1 MILNFSNDCESEAP
15 TENQA
20 PNEIAP
26 EQLLQRS
33 TQERHQPNYYGMEQ
47 SHLPEL
53 QNEPTSI
60 EEATT
65 CPNSTKWIQAM
76 ETEMKSLESNDVW
89 DLVELPAG
97 RKAVGSM
104 SVYLLMPFN
113 ACTIIFVLVLSLSLQ
128 IFL

>member
-1 MILNFSNDCESEAP
+1 
-15 TENQA
+15 
-20 PNEIAP
+20 
-26 EQLLQRS
+26 
-33 TQERHQPNYYGMEQ
+33 
-47 SHLPEL
+47 
-53 QNEPTSI
+53 
-60 EEATT
+60 
-65 CPNSTKWIQAM
+65 M

-113 ACTIIFVLVLSLSLQ
+113 ARTIIFVLVLSLSLQ

>member
-1 MILNFSNDCESEAP
+1 M
-15 TENQA
+15 
-20 PNEIAP
+20 
-26 EQLLQRS
+26 
-33 TQERHQPNYYGMEQ
+33 
-47 SHLPEL
+47 PEL